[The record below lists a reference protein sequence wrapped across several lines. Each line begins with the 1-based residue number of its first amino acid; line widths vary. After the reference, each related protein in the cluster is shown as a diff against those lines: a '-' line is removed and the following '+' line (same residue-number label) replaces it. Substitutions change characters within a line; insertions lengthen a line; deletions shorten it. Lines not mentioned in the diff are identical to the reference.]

1 MKISWCKLGQMMP
14 VLGQT
19 LFELCSYLMS
29 VHKIPIQVFLIRLY
43 IILHVITYDF
53 YLILGIIV
61 LFFKKYHMFSL
72 PLTPNMTQYNWIAS
86 RVHMNVDTLWC
97 EAGFKVDGKK
107 RGNIGKGYMQK
118 KKSGMSLGLDSRWSF
133 ISLR

>member
-1 MKISWCKLGQMMP
+1 MMP

-43 IILHVITYDF
+43 IILHVTTYDF

-72 PLTPNMTQYNWIAS
+72 PLTLNMTQYNWIAS

-107 RGNIGKGYMQK
+107 EETLAKVICRRK
-118 KKSGMSLGLDSRWSF
+118 KVGCHLVWIVDGVLFLWDRER
-133 ISLR
+133 LT

>member
-1 MKISWCKLGQMMP
+1 MKISWCRLGQLMP
-14 VLGQT
+14 VLGQN

-29 VHKIPIQVFLIRLY
+29 EHKIPIQVFFIRLY

-53 YLILGIIV
+53 YLILEIIV
-61 LFFKKYHMFSL
+61 LFFKKYHMCSL
-72 PLTPNMTQYNWIAS
+72 PLTLDMTQYNWIAS

-97 EAGFKVDGKK
+97 EADFKADGKK
-107 RGNIGKGYMQK
+107 RGNIGKCYMQK
-118 KKSGMSLGLDSRWSF
+118 KKIGMSLGLDSRRSF